1 MFNGFMR
8 QSRRK
13 VALFSIKQNTQR
25 SEGRS
30 MQSLCDIIDT
40 GIEKKKQWKN
50 HKKNSLAAMLWNKPK
65 FNRWIIRNYE
75 ENGIR
80 EREKKLSRDAILVQ

>member
-1 MFNGFMR
+1 
-8 QSRRK
+8 
-13 VALFSIKQNTQR
+13 
-25 SEGRS
+25 
-30 MQSLCDIIDT
+30 
-40 GIEKKKQWKN
+40 
-50 HKKNSLAAMLWNKPK
+50 MLWNKPK

>member
-1 MFNGFMR
+1 MFNEFMR

-40 GIEKKKQWKN
+40 GIEKKVIKP
-50 HKKNSLAAMLWNKPK
+50 KKNFGGNVM
-65 FNRWIIRNYE
+65 E
-75 ENGIR
+75 
-80 EREKKLSRDAILVQ
+80 